1 MVKRWGKS
9 PPRTGQPGRHGKPHP
24 EQCRIG
30 ASRGKVWP
38 MPSGGQRP
46 PQGRFS
52 PEARVGSLTVAVTR
66 TAEEWS
72 SRGGNSLDRIRLTGH
87 PRNFR
92 AGQGGAAP
100 FTRGAGLGL
109 SIWAKVKGQ
118 GALSFFPCPEG
129 LGERRTVLAPGG
141 AIREVTRGLRGKL
154 ANKMV
159 RRLVWLLTLPRPQVK
174 GGLQEIS
181 RGRCVSPF

>member
-1 MVKRWGKS
+1 M
-9 PPRTGQPGRHGKPHP
+9 
-24 EQCRIG
+24 
-30 ASRGKVWP
+30 
-38 MPSGGQRP
+38 
-46 PQGRFS
+46 
-52 PEARVGSLTVAVTR
+52 
-66 TAEEWS
+66 
-72 SRGGNSLDRIRLTGH
+72 DRIRLTGH

-100 FTRGAGLGL
+100 FARGAGLGL

-118 GALSFFPCPEG
+118 GALSFFLGPEG
-129 LGERRTVLAPGG
+129 LGEKRTVSAACAVVG
-141 AIREVTRGLRGKL
+141 AVTRGLRGKL